1 MYSLRE
7 DGARKLLLIE
17 LSERL
22 TTEES
27 LRAMSQAFMLTEAS
41 KLRGVHCDVTRIT
54 RGPGGLLMVAAA
66 LASRYRP
73 ALRVAFLGNAAQ
85 LPFITRLIRFSG
97 VRENL
102 RAFESSAEADMW
114 LEAVLVQPQ
123 KRLSSTARRHAET
136 MLAAR
141 AGLAMTGSRDEDSD
155 EMARRQDAA

>member
-7 DGARKLLLIE
+7 DAASRLLLIE

-22 TTEES
+22 TTDEA

-41 KLRGVHCDVTRIT
+41 KIRGVRCDVTRIT

-73 ALRVAFLGNAAQ
+73 ALRIAFLGDAGQ

-102 RAFESSAEADMW
+102 RAFESATEVDSWLAVAVAE
-114 LEAVLVQPQ
+114 PR
-123 KRLSSTARRHAET
+123 KRLSITARRHLDT
-136 MLAAR
+136 MLAAQSGHPATVTR
-141 AGLAMTGSRDEDSD
+141 EQETDLD
-155 EMARRQDAA
+155 RRQSAA

>member
-22 TTEES
+22 TTEEA

-41 KLRGVHCDVTRIT
+41 KLRGVRCDVTRIT
-54 RGPGGLLMVAAA
+54 RGPGGLLMVAAS
-66 LASRYRP
+66 LAARYRP
-73 ALRVAFLGNAAQ
+73 ALRIAFLGDPGQ
-85 LPFITRLIRFSG
+85 RPFITRLIRFSG

-102 RAFESSAEADMW
+102 RSFESSAEADTW
-114 LEAVLVQPQ
+114 LAAVLAQPQ

-141 AGLAMTGSRDEDSD
+141 AGLPMTASRDE
-155 EMARRQDAA
+155 EGELERRRGAA